1 MKKYETPFA
10 LLVYFKSKDTILSA
24 LDPSEDDWA
33 EDEFE

>member
-1 MKKYETPFA
+1 MKIYEAPVA
-10 LLVYFKSKDTILSA
+10 LLVYFKSKDTILGG